1 MRRSALTPPLPAPSF
16 RPTSMGDP
24 FPVSE
29 EPQSE
34 RLKAL
39 EARLNAVR
47 ARTGAGKTPYG
58 GEHYSQAQLAWR
70 MVVELVAGLGIGF
83 AIGYGLDSLLGTR
96 PWLMVVFTVLG
107 FIAGVKTMIRSAAEM
122 QAENRCGRNGRADAR
137 GRAGGREREGDLSFG
152 DGKHELLQHDEIRQW
167 PHDRLRAHRACRCAL
182 HPRPDG
188 QLRERSFN
196 QADGPVRRLSAF
208 SGTGR
213 CAGTRPPTR
222 RSGWGWPSCRS
233 PC

>member
-1 MRRSALTPPLPAPSF
+1 
-16 RPTSMGDP
+16 MGDP

-47 ARTGAGKTPYG
+47 ARTEPEKPHM

-122 QAENRCGRNGRADAR
+122 QRKTDAAGKTGEILRDEPEDEN
-137 GRAGGREREGDLSFG
+137 E
-152 DGKHELLQHDEIRQW
+152 K
-167 PHDRLRAHRACRCAL
+167 
-182 HPRPDG
+182 
-188 QLRERSFN
+188 
-196 QADGPVRRLSAF
+196 
-208 SGTGR
+208 GT
-213 CAGTRPPTR
+213 
-222 RSGWGWPSCRS
+222 
-233 PC
+233 